1 MFSSIFKSL
10 TIGAFLFAPH
20 TSAEI
25 ANWDINFL
33 QLLPDFSRDVT
44 SEITLKYEIGTG
56 RASHEVNAFQKGCI
70 EPITD
75 ITVSILKS
83 IASKDANHDSLDVF
97 LDLDKS
103 SLFGSEIWNP
113 SSNKLELCVRVDL
126 LSGLS
131 GVVKTDERDVNVEIN
146 FDVDFSTDVNL
157 AKNTIEGMVG
167 TLEVYFTASMTLMPG
182 TAETVESAVDDTEI
196 VVDDTEL
203 DNTVALLEN
212 VMQDIPPTSG
222 SIQLTS
228 FGDVSLTRR
237 MLRYLQEGTNIEYE
251 IIFSEWC
258 DGTNDCVTP
267 ALQSAEDFSVA
278 LNADVGD
285 GSFSTSINE
294 QATQEGIQDLQSV
307 YVDPDSLVI
316 SEFQIRFIAFVNQT
330 ARVENY
336 VQACICDNPDSFTCN
351 TATLNPDSLLNVC
364 IKSTSGEMEI
374 DSLDNLKMTQG
385 TEELIIVKTN
395 TLEDS
400 SISSKTMVPAKNGV
414 HVATVI
420 PSKFFSYDSINTATI
435 TGLVYIKLAGSRR
448 LAVEITGYPEVQA
461 TGSTRALAETLG
473 NQESTFAINVELEK
487 RKTETN
493 NGATTASVM
502 SGFIVAFSVA
512 AILM

>member
-44 SEITLKYEIGTG
+44 SVITLKYEIGTG

-157 AKNTIEGMVG
+157 AKNTIGEGMVG

-251 IIFSEWC
+251 IIFSEWWK
-258 DGTNDCVTP
+258 
-267 ALQSAEDFSVA
+267 
-278 LNADVGD
+278 
-285 GSFSTSINE
+285 GSKTFRACTWIRILSLFLSFRF
-294 QATQEGIQDLQSV
+294 
-307 YVDPDSLVI
+307 DSLPLL
-316 SEFQIRFIAFVNQT
+316 IRLQGWKTTFKLVSVTIRIHLHV
-330 ARVENY
+330 
-336 VQACICDNPDSFTCN
+336 
-351 TATLNPDSLLNVC
+351 
-364 IKSTSGEMEI
+364 
-374 DSLDNLKMTQG
+374 TQQLSI
-385 TEELIIVKTN
+385 LIV
-395 TLEDS
+395 
-400 SISSKTMVPAKNGV
+400 
-414 HVATVI
+414 
-420 PSKFFSYDSINTATI
+420 F
-435 TGLVYIKLAGSRR
+435 
-448 LAVEITGYPEVQA
+448 
-461 TGSTRALAETLG
+461 
-473 NQESTFAINVELEK
+473 
-487 RKTETN
+487 
-493 NGATTASVM
+493 
-502 SGFIVAFSVA
+502 
-512 AILM
+512 